1 MSRVVGLLKKGLGLL
16 VHATTL
22 LCISGRHSNDSSCI
36 RCTWLI
42 GQWLW
47 SVTDGAE
54 GKAIYFSHENACT
67 PLNIARLRFQSEV
80 SYNTHFID
88 FFLMAHAVH
97 AAADAVQMTR
107 KTMATNPSMTMK
119 RRILLSSS
127 QLPIGGIAVLLSC
140 GESRFNVNLK
150 LTKLR
155 FVVRSFTLSLGVG
168 GISTD

>member
-16 VHATTL
+16 VHAVVHFWQTL
-22 LCISGRHSNDSSCI
+22 NDSSCI

-54 GKAIYFSHENACT
+54 GKAIYFSHENTCT
-67 PLNIARLRFQSEV
+67 PLHIARLTHNEV
-80 SYNTHFID
+80 SYNIFD

-150 LTKLR
+150 WTKLR
-155 FVVRSFTLSLGVG
+155 FVDRSFTLSLGVG